1 MYKIAIIGNRGS
13 VSGFMALG
21 FSVME
26 ADGAK
31 EAREALRAAVAEG
44 EYAVVFIVEDLARE
58 IEDEIER
65 CKSLFLPAVTVI
77 PGVGGSTGYGIDNLK
92 KATERAVGAD
102 ILLNN

>member
-1 MYKIAIIGNRGS
+1 MYKIAIIGKKGS

-21 FSVME
+21 FSVNE
-26 ADGAK
+26 VEDAA
-31 EAREALRAAVAEG
+31 EAREALRAAVADG
-44 EYAVVFIVEDLARE
+44 GYAVVFVVEDLARE
-58 IEDEIER
+58 IDDEIER

-77 PGVGGSTGYGIDNLK
+77 PGVGGSDGYGMENLK